1 MTDDEMKDFYINQ
14 LGKQKEWKELFKEQK
29 AKQKKEENILLRDI
43 RRESV
48 RKYKA
53 RLKEERLNN

>member
-29 AKQKKEENILLRDI
+29 AKQKKEQNILLRDI
-43 RRESV
+43 RRESM

-53 RLKEERLNN
+53 RLKEERLNK

>member
-43 RRESV
+43 RRESM

-53 RLKEERLNN
+53 RLKEERLNK

>member
-1 MTDDEMKDFYINQ
+1 MTDDEMNDFYKNQ
-14 LGKQKEWKELFKEQK
+14 LGKQKEWRELFKQQK
-29 AKQKKEENILLRDI
+29 ARQKKEENVLLRDI
-43 RRESV
+43 RRESM

>member
-1 MTDDEMKDFYINQ
+1 MTDDEMKDFYTNQ
-14 LGKQKEWKELFKEQK
+14 LERQKEWKELFKQQK
-29 AKQKKEENILLRDI
+29 ARQKKEENVLLRDI
-43 RRESV
+43 RRESM

>member
-1 MTDDEMKDFYINQ
+1 MNDFYKNQ
-14 LGKQKEWKELFKEQK
+14 LGKQKEWRELFKQQK
-29 AKQKKEENILLRDI
+29 ARQKKEENVLLRDI
-43 RRESV
+43 RRESM

>member
-29 AKQKKEENILLRDI
+29 AKQKKEENVLLRDI
-43 RRESV
+43 RRESM

>member
-43 RRESV
+43 RRESM